1 MDRILWYS
9 WMIFIHRGLTQDIAN
24 CFRAVRAMNETLK
37 QNRLLQERGEDRPF
51 TRSSND
57 NTSDLPKNVHFSD
70 FYKWGLKFIYL
81 FIFAFLMFSINL
93 ECCDGMHV
101 LLRIIGHGA
110 IAEVFTWLLHVNY
123 VWVFAKFHENVVGSV
138 YPYELHI

>member
-9 WMIFIHRGLTQDIAN
+9 RMIFIHRGLTQDIAN

-81 FIFAFLMFSINL
+81 FSFAFLIFRHQSWMLWWYACTMKDNRTWCHSRSFFLTFACQLCFSVCQVSWK
-93 ECCDGMHV
+93 CCW
-101 LLRIIGHGA
+101 ISIS
-110 IAEVFTWLLHVNY
+110 I
-123 VWVFAKFHENVVGSV
+123 
-138 YPYELHI
+138 